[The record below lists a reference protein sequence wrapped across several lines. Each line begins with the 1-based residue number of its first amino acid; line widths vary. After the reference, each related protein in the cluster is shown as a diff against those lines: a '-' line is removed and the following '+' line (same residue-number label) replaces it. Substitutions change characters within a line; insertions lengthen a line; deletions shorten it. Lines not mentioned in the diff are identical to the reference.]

1 MTKKQD
7 LTLLYRIARQ
17 YYIDRIPQ
25 TQIAEKE
32 NISRSQIS
40 RLITRAEQMG
50 IVKFSV
56 QLPERPGLEAMTGA
70 VRTQLHLKD
79 VVVAPVGDD
88 DADETQ
94 RRAAIADLAAQ
105 YLTRLFR
112 NAHTVGIGWGRTMYE
127 MSLLL
132 PYRRGVDRALFVPL
146 VGISGTSD
154 PCLQINAIVDRVAE
168 RHRARSYFVGLPT
181 YQCRQIALTGIE
193 EQRVR
198 HLEEYWSKLD
208 VAVFGLGNTPP
219 KGHLDISEIDE
230 TYEQAICNSG
240 AIGDILSQYFRA
252 DGSIPDIESEYR
264 KLAFDIRRLPD
275 VRLTVCLAGG
285 QDKRDAIIAAARSR
299 LFKIL
304 VTDSA
309 TAREIYNKLYQEGAV
324 LEG

>member
-56 QLPERPGLEAMTGA
+56 QLPERPGLEAMTEA

-132 PYRRGVDRALFVPL
+132 P
-146 VGISGTSD
+146 
-154 PCLQINAIVDRVAE
+154 
-168 RHRARSYFVGLPT
+168 
-181 YQCRQIALTGIE
+181 
-193 EQRVR
+193 
-198 HLEEYWSKLD
+198 
-208 VAVFGLGNTPP
+208 
-219 KGHLDISEIDE
+219 
-230 TYEQAICNSG
+230 
-240 AIGDILSQYFRA
+240 LSL
-252 DGSIPDIESEYR
+252 IHI
-264 KLAFDIRRLPD
+264 
-275 VRLTVCLAGG
+275 
-285 QDKRDAIIAAARSR
+285 
-299 LFKIL
+299 
-304 VTDSA
+304 
-309 TAREIYNKLYQEGAV
+309 
-324 LEG
+324 